1 MKTPSQFT
9 LLMLLSGLM
18 AVGPLATDMYLPSL
32 PAMAEEFGTTTERM
46 TLTFSIYLIGFGGGQ
61 IIWGPMAD
69 RFGRRP
75 IILIGLFVFAL
86 TSFGCAMAT
95 NVESLIAMRFL
106 QALAAAAG
114 PVGSRSSVRDR
125 FTPAEAAGIF
135 GLLAAIFAVVP
146 MIAPAAG
153 GVMQEQAG
161 WTGNFWV
168 MGGYAVLL
176 ALLFIALIPES
187 LDPALRQPI
196 KPIAILRGYVTL
208 LKDRALLS
216 LLLMVA
222 GIYAGLFAFLS
233 GSSFVFQDLYA
244 LSPSEFGVL
253 FGIMVSGFFVGS
265 LITHPL
271 TRRLGTRSML
281 RLGMSMIAL
290 AALLY
295 GAIAVDGI
303 GNPTIMIIA
312 QTVFAFGVGIA
323 SPQISAAA
331 MANYPHM
338 AGTAAA
344 LQGFTQLVS
353 GALSGFMVGLLYDG
367 TARPM
372 TAIIAFGC
380 VVGTAIYV
388 TSIARRW

>member
-1 MKTPSQFT
+1 MKAPSQFT
-9 LLMLLSGLM
+9 YLMLLSGLM
-18 AVGPLATDMYLPSL
+18 AIGPLATDMYLPSL
-32 PAMAEEFGTTTERM
+32 PAMAAEFGTSAERM

-75 IILIGLFVFAL
+75 VILIGLLVFAAASIACAL
-86 TSFGCAMAT
+86 ATS
-95 NVESLIAMRFL
+95 VESLIAMRFV
-106 QALAAAAG
+106 QALAASAG

-146 MIAPAAG
+146 MIAPALG
-153 GVMQEQAG
+153 GLMQEQYG
-161 WTGNFWV
+161 WAGNFWV
-168 MGGYAVLL
+168 MGGYAV
-176 ALLFIALIPES
+176 ALSILFITLMPES

-196 KPIAILRGYVTL
+196 KPITILRSYATL
-208 LKDRALLS
+208 LKDRALIS
-216 LLLMVA
+216 LLIMVA

-233 GSSFVFQDLYA
+233 GSSFVFQELYA
-244 LSPSEFGVL
+244 LTPTEFGVL

-271 TRRLGTRSML
+271 TRRLGTKRML

-303 GNPTIMIIA
+303 GNPTVMIIA
-312 QTVFAFGVGIA
+312 QTIFAFGVGIS

-344 LQGFTQLVS
+344 LQGFTQLAS
-353 GALSGFMVGLLYDG
+353 GALSGFVVGLLYDG

-372 TAIIAFGC
+372 TAVIAFGC
-380 VVGTAIYV
+380 AVGTVMYV
-388 TSIARRW
+388 TSIAKRW